1 MNRIEFMTELAALLQ
16 DVPVEERREAMQ
28 YYNDYFDDAGEENEE
43 QVISE
48 LGSPAKVAATIKA
61 DLGSQAGDY
70 AEYSEN
76 GYTDSRFDQ
85 KEMPAG
91 RDYQRK
97 EEKEP
102 PKTSRALKIVLII
115 AIILVGAPVLIPLGV
130 GITLAVLGCIIA
142 LFCAFIALVIAS
154 VAVAIAGIVVFCV
167 GIATLIPELAVGLAL
182 VGTGLILTVLGV
194 IATVASVKLC
204 LVVFR
209 GSVEESYGSAAGR
222 FKERRWHKYEKGMED
237 ILDSMRGNGSDW
249 LCVLCDRQGAG
260 CYDRYDRRTLS
271 AWHRGVFPQLYGG

>member
-48 LGSPAKVAATIKA
+48 LGNPAKVAATIKA

-97 EEKEP
+97 EERALRRL
-102 PKTSRALKIVLII
+102 SGALKIVLHYRDHSGWC
-115 AIILVGAPVLIPLGV
+115 AGSDSAGSWNKHGEAP
-130 GITLAVLGCIIA
+130 GCIIA
-142 LFCAFIALVIAS
+142 LFCAFSALVIAS
-154 VAVAIAGIVVFCV
+154 NGINDCRNQWYSVLESS
-167 GIATLIPELAVGLAL
+167 LIPGTCRRISAVRNRTDNN
-182 VGTGLILTVLGV
+182 GTG
-194 IATVASVKLC
+194 
-204 LVVFR
+204 R
-209 GSVEESYGSAAGR
+209 
-222 FKERRWHKYEKGMED
+222 
-237 ILDSMRGNGSDW
+237 DSNRSK
-249 LCVLCDRQGAG
+249 RETFA
-260 CYDRYDRRTLS
+260 
-271 AWHRGVFPQLYGG
+271 

>member
-16 DVPVEERREAMQ
+16 DVPVEERQEAMQ

-43 QVISE
+43 KVVSE

-61 DLGSQAGDY
+61 DLGSQAGDFS
-70 AEYSEN
+70 EYSER

-85 KEMPAG
+85 KNMPAG
-91 RDYQRK
+91 RGYQMN

-130 GITLAVLGCIIA
+130 GISIAVLGCIFAIFA
-142 LFCAFIALVIAS
+142 LFLSLVVAS

-167 GIATLIPELAVGLAL
+167 GIATLIPELAVGMAL

-194 IATVASVKLC
+194 VASVASVKLC
-204 LVVFR
+204 VVVFPGICR
-209 GSVEESYGSAAGR
+209 GIVWIC
-222 FKERRWHKYEKGMED
+222 RRPF
-237 ILDSMRGNGSDW
+237 
-249 LCVLCDRQGAG
+249 QGKAV
-260 CYDRYDRRTLS
+260 
-271 AWHRGVFPQLYGG
+271 A